1 MRHCPNCGQYVRDNA
16 AYCPGCG
23 SHLATGLY
31 PHALHALAKSMRIVF
46 LIFTCLALLVNIGI
60 ISLVLFGFF
69 SPISIFLSICL
80 SLIIIGW
87 LGAMELRILGVILE
101 DETITDA
108 KFLTLMLKTFS
119 RLPLL
124 LRPLPKLG

>member
-1 MRHCPNCGQYVRDNA
+1 
-16 AYCPGCG
+16 
-23 SHLATGLY
+23 
-31 PHALHALAKSMRIVF
+31 
-46 LIFTCLALLVNIGI
+46 
-60 ISLVLFGFF
+60 
-69 SPISIFLSICL
+69 
-80 SLIIIGW
+80 
-87 LGAMELRILGVILE
+87 MELRILGVILE